1 MSSNSHIGDLT
12 NTHRYQKSMLLAFRQ
27 ANNVILLTRM
37 EELSRE
43 SQVESEIGHVGSE
56 FILRL

>member
-1 MSSNSHIGDLT
+1 
-12 NTHRYQKSMLLAFRQ
+12 MLLAFRQ